1 MVKRIPLLGRLP
13 APVQARFREI
23 GRNARNLLGELR
35 GFQDVCGSEVLFFD
49 GLVADGITQSML
61 GELLAEVG
69 IAQPDGTAL
78 PLGSISSALS
88 RARKRAGAA
97 APTKPPSGTLLQS
110 PAAPGT
116 LLQSPAAP
124 GSVLRRPLES
134 GCVLPLPAEPGAL
147 GKPEH
152 RRGKR
157 TLPAASG
164 RRPRALPKSGVTPRN
179 PASTPPAN
187 AAETDSIASLANDPT
202 AARNAQ
208 AAARLIQSRS

>member
-1 MVKRIPLLGRLP
+1 MVKRILLLGRLP

-23 GRNARNLLGELR
+23 GETARNLLGELR
-35 GFQDVCGSEVLFFD
+35 DFQDVCDAEVSFFD
-49 GLVADGITQSML
+49 GLVAAGITQSML

-69 IAQPDGTAL
+69 IAQADGTPL

-97 APTKPPSGTLLQS
+97 GPAMPASGTLLQS
-110 PAAPGT
+110 PAAPG
-116 LLQSPAAP
+116 SI
-124 GSVLRRPLES
+124 LRRPAES
-134 GCVLPLPAEPGAL
+134 GCVLPLPAEPGTL
-147 GKPEH
+147 GKPE
-152 RRGKR
+152 RRNGKR
-157 TLPAASG
+157 TLAAASG
-164 RRPRALPKSGVTPRN
+164 RRPRTLPESGVTPRN
-179 PASTPPAN
+179 PARTPPAN

>member
-1 MVKRIPLLGRLP
+1 MVKSNQVLGRLP
-13 APVQARFREI
+13 APVQTRFREI

-35 GFQDVCGSEVLFFD
+35 GFQDVCDAEVSFFD
-49 GLVADGITQSML
+49 GLVADGITQSVL
-61 GELLAEVG
+61 GGLLAEVG

-88 RARKRAGAA
+88 RARKRAGAVGHP
-97 APTKPPSGTLLQS
+97 APASGK
-110 PAAPGT
+110 

-124 GSVLRRPLES
+124 GSILRGPAES

-147 GKPEH
+147 GKPECRH
-152 RRGKR
+152 GNR
-157 TLPAASG
+157 TLPATPS
-164 RRPRALPKSGVTPRN
+164 RRPRALPKSGVMPRN

-187 AAETDSIASLANDPT
+187 GAETDSIASLANDPT

>member
-35 GFQDVCGSEVLFFD
+35 DFQDVCGSEVSFFD
-49 GLVADGITQSML
+49 ELVAAGITQSML

-69 IAQPDGTAL
+69 IGQPDGTAF
-78 PLGSISSALS
+78 PLGSISSAMS

-97 APTKPPSGTLLQS
+97 EPATAASGTLLQS
-110 PAAPGT
+110 PAAPG
-116 LLQSPAAP
+116 LMLQRPA
-124 GSVLRRPLES
+124 ES
-134 GCVLPLPAEPGAL
+134 GCVLPLPAEPGAQL
-147 GKPEH
+147 GKPES
-152 RRGKR
+152 RGSKR
-157 TLPAASG
+157 TLPATPS
-164 RRPRALPKSGVTPRN
+164 RRPRALPKSGVMPRN
-179 PASTPPAN
+179 PVSTPPAN
-187 AAETDSIASLANDPT
+187 GAETDSIASLANDPT

>member
-13 APVQARFREI
+13 EPVQARFRQI
-23 GRNARNLLGELR
+23 GGNARNLLGDLR
-35 GFQDVCGSEVLFFD
+35 EFQDICATEVSFFD
-49 GLVADGITQSML
+49 GLVAGGITHALL

-69 IAQPDGTAL
+69 IGQPDGTAL

-88 RARKRAGAA
+88 RARKRAGAVGFA
-97 APTKPPSGTLLQS
+97 TPASGTLLQS
-110 PAAPGT
+110 PAAPGLT
-116 LLQSPAAP
+116 LQRPAEP
-124 GSVLRRPLES
+124 
-134 GCVLPLPAEPGAL
+134 GCVLPLPAEPGAPL
-147 GKPEH
+147 GKPER

-164 RRPRALPKSGVTPRN
+164 RRPLTPPESGVTPRN
-179 PASTPPAN
+179 PASTPSAT

-202 AARNAQ
+202 AARNAL